1 MSVPPFTRVLHSWA
15 GVSRSVAE
23 VNRGGTNGRH
33 EDGERWTDTEQRKHM
48 VVSIGWPLSSP
59 PFSLIVYHSCRSL
72 TSRSLHFHFVR
83 RWRGGGKWKKWT
95 TEAPTEARGSGDE
108 WRWDDRTSGMSEVW
122 ARDTSNGWSE
132 EGFSGPGCLG
142 RILTTYLCCLD
153 WSFILSSFHLPWLE
167 IRPEVTCKKLVI
179 MRIEHKTLET
189 PPSIP
194 P

>member
-1 MSVPPFTRVLHSWA
+1 MKKIGGFWGSFPGSLVSLMSVPPFTRVLHSWA

-59 PFSLIVYHSCRSL
+59 PFPLIVYHSCRSL

-95 TEAPTEARGSGDE
+95 TEAPTEARRSGE
-108 WRWDDRTSGMSEVW
+108 TGGFLMFAARHVPSRSFPILPSSAGTRERT
-122 ARDTSNGWSE
+122 
-132 EGFSGPGCLG
+132 
-142 RILTTYLCCLD
+142 
-153 WSFILSSFHLPWLE
+153 
-167 IRPEVTCKKLVI
+167 
-179 MRIEHKTLET
+179 
-189 PPSIP
+189 
-194 P
+194 